1 MTNTHERTPTE
12 RHTQSTYNNTNTMC
26 RCTRLHQNYLLVV
39 VVGGGGGGEAAA
51 AAAEATAAGG
61 AAGAAAVVPV
71 HCFLLAAPGGP
82 VMESAPHVL
91 QRSFPS
97 RF

>member
-1 MTNTHERTPTE
+1 M
-12 RHTQSTYNNTNTMC
+12 
-26 RCTRLHQNYLLVV
+26 V
-39 VVGGGGGGEAAA
+39 VVGGGGVGGEAAA
-51 AAAEATAAGG
+51 AAATAAGG
-61 AAGAAAVVPV
+61 GAAAAVVPV

-97 RF
+97 RFW